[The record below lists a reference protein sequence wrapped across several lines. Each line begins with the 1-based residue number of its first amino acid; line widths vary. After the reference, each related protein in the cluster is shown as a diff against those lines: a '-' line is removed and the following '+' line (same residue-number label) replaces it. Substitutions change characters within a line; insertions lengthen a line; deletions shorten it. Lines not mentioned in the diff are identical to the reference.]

1 MHDKRPVIFYLSK
14 PKDVVRERLGYQ
26 RAWAKMG
33 IEVICIGSMG
43 SISENIKKLDPDQ
56 ELIGILHPEIWPGA
70 PLDMWDQDIPSLCL
84 QIDTESITN
93 RRIRISRLFDGA
105 VVFHPGYDEIFRKAG
120 ILQPI
125 LVPHAVEREQF
136 NLPEMERIY
145 DIGWVGSTGASIF
158 GMRRKILPLL
168 QARYKLNDPFR
179 RYSMDEMAQVY
190 CQSKIVVNISKDRYL
205 EDANLRCFE
214 AMAAGALLFTF
225 MPSELTGFGFREGE
239 HFIGFRNEKELIEKL
254 DYYLNHDEERTA
266 LAAKT
271 RALALAE
278 HTYDNRARTLLEV
291 FQTKK
296 LLGEARQWSREERLL
311 ELIFWTARFGELD
324 RPFRLMRQLP
334 RGLWR
339 LKAYFYIGWNFL
351 SQTRYGFLTDKTDL
365 W

>member
-1 MHDKRPVIFYLSK
+1 MSEKRPVIFYLTK
-14 PKDVVRERLGYQ
+14 PKDLVRERLGYQ

-33 IEVICIGSMG
+33 IEVICIGTMG
-43 SISENIKKLDPDQ
+43 SIGENVQKLAPDQ

-70 PLDMWDQDIPSLCL
+70 PLDMWDHAVPSLCL
-84 QIDTESITN
+84 QIDTEGITQ

-105 VVFHPGYDEIFRKAG
+105 VVFHPGYDVIFSKAG
-120 ILQPI
+120 IRQPI

-136 NLPEMERIY
+136 ELPEMERIY
-145 DIGWVGSTGASIF
+145 DIGWVGSTGAAIF

-168 QARYKLNDPFR
+168 QERYKLNDPFR
-179 RYSMDEMAQVY
+179 RYSMDEMARIY
-190 CQSKIVVNISKDRYL
+190 CQSKIVVNISKDQYL

-239 HFIGFRNEKELIEKL
+239 HFIGFHTVEELIEKL
-254 DYYLNHDEERTA
+254 DYYLSHDEERAT

-271 RALALAE
+271 RTLALAE
-278 HTYDNRARTLLEV
+278 HTYDNRAKTLLAIFQSQKLVAEAREWSREKRLLEV
-291 FQTKK
+291 
-296 LLGEARQWSREERLL
+296 
-311 ELIFWTARFGELD
+311 IFWTARFGELD

-334 RGLWR
+334 RGIWR
-339 LKAYFYIGWNFL
+339 LKAFFYIGWNFL
-351 SQTRYGFLTDKTDL
+351 SQTRYCFRANIDEK